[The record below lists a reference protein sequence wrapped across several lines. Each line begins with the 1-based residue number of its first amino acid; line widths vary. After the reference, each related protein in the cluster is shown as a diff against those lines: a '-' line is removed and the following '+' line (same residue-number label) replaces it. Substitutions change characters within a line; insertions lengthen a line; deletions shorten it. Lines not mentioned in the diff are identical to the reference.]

1 MVVLDELDVD
11 PELGPG
17 VAAVGLD
24 HEAAL
29 VAVDRRL
36 EQDDPVELGRQPL
49 RHQPSA
55 LPYCFS

>member
-1 MVVLDELDVD
+1 MVVLDELDLD
-11 PELGPG
+11 PVLGPE

-36 EQDDPVELGRQPL
+36 EQDDPVELRRQAL
-49 RHQPSA
+49 QHQPSA